1 MRKECKK
8 SRLHLMSQNYQI
20 YFMLLPCLVYF
31 IIFAYVPMYGVQIAF
46 KDYNTGL
53 GIWNSPW
60 VGLKHFKNF
69 LSMKQFYN
77 VLGNT
82 LLLSLYSLLVSFPLP
97 IILAI
102 SLNEMRS
109 LGYKKMIQT
118 VTYAPHF
125 ISTVVMA
132 AMITLFLSP
141 TAGFVN
147 KFIEA
152 FGHKPINFMSHANY
166 FPHIYVWSGV
176 WQHIGWSSIIYVAG
190 LAGINNSLYEA
201 AMIDG
206 ASRLQRIWH
215 ISLPGIT
222 PMIVIQL
229 ILTIGGLL
237 GSDFE
242 KVLLLQNP
250 SIMERADVLSTYTYR
265 IGIRGGKFSLSSAVG
280 LCGSVVNFILI
291 ITTNFICNKL
301 GETSLW

>member
-1 MRKECKK
+1 
-8 SRLHLMSQNYQI
+8 
-20 YFMLLPCLVYF
+20 
-31 IIFAYVPMYGVQIAF
+31 MYGVQIAF

-53 GIWNSPW
+53 GIWGSPW
-60 VGLKHFKNF
+60 VGLKHFQNF
-69 LSMKQFYN
+69 ISMRQFYN

-82 LLLSLYSLLVSFPLP
+82 LLLSFYSLLVCFPLP

-102 SLNEMRS
+102 FLNEMRS
-109 LGYKKMIQT
+109 LKYKKVIQT

-132 AMITLFLSP
+132 AMVTLFLSP
-141 TAGFVN
+141 SAGFIN

-152 FGHKPINFMSHANY
+152 LGYEPVNFMSKANY

-176 WQHIGWSSIIYVAG
+176 WQHIGWNSIIYVAG
-190 LAGINNSLYEA
+190 LSGIDYNLHEA

-206 ASRLQRIWH
+206 ATRLQRIWH
-215 ISLPGIT
+215 INLPGII

-229 ILTIGGLL
+229 ILTMGGML

-250 SIMERADVLSTYTYR
+250 SIMETADVLSTYTYR

-280 LCGSVVNFILI
+280 LCGSIVNFILI
-291 ITTNFICNKL
+291 IATNFICNRL

>member
-1 MRKECKK
+1 
-8 SRLHLMSQNYQI
+8 
-20 YFMLLPCLVYF
+20 
-31 IIFAYVPMYGVQIAF
+31 
-46 KDYNTGL
+46 
-53 GIWNSPW
+53 
-60 VGLKHFKNF
+60 
-69 LSMKQFYN
+69 
-77 VLGNT
+77 
-82 LLLSLYSLLVSFPLP
+82 
-97 IILAI
+97 
-102 SLNEMRS
+102 
-109 LGYKKMIQT
+109 
-118 VTYAPHF
+118 
-125 ISTVVMA
+125 
-132 AMITLFLSP
+132 
-141 TAGFVN
+141 
-147 KFIEA
+147 
-152 FGHKPINFMSHANY
+152 
-166 FPHIYVWSGV
+166 
-176 WQHIGWSSIIYVAG
+176 
-190 LAGINNSLYEA
+190 
-201 AMIDG
+201 MIDG